1 MILRAFLFLFLF
13 GLTIDS
19 MAQDHSCCSTNS
31 TKSDVSFASFS
42 NDKEFRD
49 IHLTPKDYTLLNAKG
64 EMITFKTKDGKT
76 ANAYFVKSPKKS
88 DKYIFV
94 FHEWWGLNDNI
105 KRESDELQKELGD
118 VNILAIDL
126 YDGKV
131 ATNSDD
137 ASKFMQAVKQ
147 ERAMHIIN
155 GAIDYVGKDAEVGTL
170 GWCFGGGWSLQS
182 SIMLGKQGKACVMYY
197 GIIENTPETFKNLN
211 APVLGIFAEK
221 DGWVNPKVVANLES
235 NIKAAGKKITVK
247 SFDADHA
254 FANPSNPKFDKTA
267 TAEAKELTIKFFKDH
282 LMK

>member
-1 MILRAFLFLFLF
+1 MIVKAFLFIFLF
-13 GLTIDS
+13 GITLS
-19 MAQDHSCCSTNS
+19 SLAQEHSCCSTKN
-31 TKSDVSFASFS
+31 DVSFASFS

-49 IHLTPKDYTLLNAKG
+49 IHQTPNDFKLQNAKG
-64 EMITFKTKDGKT
+64 EMITFKTKDGKS
-76 ANAYFVKSPKKS
+76 ANAYFVKSQKKS
-88 DKYIFV
+88 NKYIFV

-105 KRESDELQKELGD
+105 KREADELQKDLGD

-137 ASKFMQAVKQ
+137 ASKFMQSVKQ
-147 ERAMHIIN
+147 ERAMDIIN
-155 GAIDYVGKDAEVGTL
+155 GAIDFVGKDAQVGTL
-170 GWCFGGGWSLQS
+170 GWCFGGGWSLQA
-182 SIMLGKQGKACVMYY
+182 SIILGKQGKACVMYY
-197 GIIENTPETFKNLN
+197 GIIDNTPETFKNLN

-221 DGWVNPKVVANLES
+221 DAWVNPKVVANLES

-254 FANPSNPKFDKTA
+254 FANPSNTKFDKKA
-267 TAEAKELTIKFFKDH
+267 TEEAWGLTIKFFKEH